1 MNRSLSYIVYFLFTN
16 YFHPYIWR
24 VFSTIADFQIS
35 ASDKYKPAAIRII
48 EYISKS
54 SEKNVKLSSE
64 GADSLYQQ
72 EKICAL
78 RKEF

>member
-1 MNRSLSYIVYFLFTN
+1 MG
-16 YFHPYIWR
+16 

-35 ASDKYKPAAIRII
+35 ASDKYKPAAVRII

-72 EKICAL
+72 EKSLLPSKRIL
-78 RKEF
+78 QGVIET

>member
-1 MNRSLSYIVYFLFTN
+1 MG
-16 YFHPYIWR
+16 

-35 ASDKYKPAAIRII
+35 ASDKYKPAAVRII

-72 EKICAL
+72 EKFAPFKGIL
-78 RKEF
+78 SRRIER

>member
-1 MNRSLSYIVYFLFTN
+1 MG
-16 YFHPYIWR
+16 

-35 ASDKYKPAAIRII
+35 ASDKYKPAAIHII

-64 GADSLYQQ
+64 GADSL
-72 EKICAL
+72 C
-78 RKEF
+78 